1 MVESVMKIG
10 WRCFF
15 ASGLVLSPASGMAVP
30 EKLPDPT
37 RPAAA
42 ATLAAPAAAF
52 GLSPAGLPNTP
63 QLQSILVSPERR
75 LAIIDGQTLR
85 VGERFGDSV
94 LVKINEREVILK
106 NGKVLQTLR
115 LFPLVVNGKSQA
127 GNVASPSKKDQ

>member
-1 MVESVMKIG
+1 MKIG
-10 WRCFF
+10 WRFFF
-15 ASGLVLSPASGMAVP
+15 ASGLVLSPASGMAAP

-37 RPAAA
+37 LPAGA
-42 ATLAAPAAAF
+42 ATPATPAVPVGF
-52 GLSPAGLPNTP
+52 NQEGLSNTP

-94 LVKINEREVILK
+94 LVKINESEVVLN
-106 NGKVLQTLR
+106 NGKVLQILR

-127 GNVASPSKKDQ
+127 ENVASPSKKDQ

>member
-15 ASGLVLSPASGMAVP
+15 ALGLVLSPASSMAVG

-42 ATLAAPAAAF
+42 AAAAPAAAF

-94 LVKINEREVILK
+94 LVKINEREVVLK